1 MARKKRQEEHENHER
16 WLVSYAD
23 FITLLFA
30 FFVVMYS
37 ISSINEGKY
46 RVLSDA
52 IVAAFRS
59 PAKSLDPVQIGQL
72 AKSPNSSPVNL
83 PYEYRRKL
91 EAIVREQERSVAREI
106 GGRSADVASTALK
119 QISGEIQQAVQ
130 ALIDQ
135 DLIKVREG
143 KGWLEI
149 ELKANIL
156 YPSGSAALTEEALP
170 ILRKV
175 AEVLGKHPNPVQ
187 VEGHTDNLPIR
198 SLVYPSNWELSA
210 ARAAS
215 VVQFF
220 VQVGLDPKRMAAVG
234 YGEHRPVADNSTAEG
249 RRENRRVALVVLAT
263 EKTTAPSSES
273 PTAPPSPKSAT
284 QLAPLNGIQLKPP
297 IGTIGGAQ

>member
-1 MARKKRQEEHENHER
+1 MARRNRQEEHENHER

-59 PAKSLDPVQIGQL
+59 PAKSLDPVQFGRL
-72 AKSPNSSPVNL
+72 AKTPNSSPVNL
-83 PYEYRRKL
+83 PYEYRRKVEEL
-91 EAIVREQERSVAREI
+91 HRERQSLVGMET
-106 GGRSADVASTALK
+106 SANPSAAAATALK
-119 QISGEIQQAVQ
+119 KIGGEIKQAMKS
-130 ALIDQ
+130 LIDQ
-135 DLIKVREG
+135 DLVKVREG

-156 YPSGSAALTEEALP
+156 FPSGSAALTEEALP
-170 ILRKV
+170 VLRKV
-175 AEVLGKHPNPVQ
+175 AEVLAKHPNPVQ
-187 VEGHTDNLPIR
+187 VEGHTDNLPIH

-220 VQVGLDPKRMAAVG
+220 VQVGVDPTHMAAIG
-234 YGEHRPVADNSTAEG
+234 YGEYRPVADNATADG
-249 RRENRRVALVVLAT
+249 RSRNRRVALVILAT
-263 EKTTAPSSES
+263 EVDTPALPETKPAAPQ
-273 PTAPPSPKSAT
+273 PQPPG
-284 QLAPLNGIQLKPP
+284 QLAPISGIQLQPP
-297 IGTIGGAQ
+297 LGGGGGAK